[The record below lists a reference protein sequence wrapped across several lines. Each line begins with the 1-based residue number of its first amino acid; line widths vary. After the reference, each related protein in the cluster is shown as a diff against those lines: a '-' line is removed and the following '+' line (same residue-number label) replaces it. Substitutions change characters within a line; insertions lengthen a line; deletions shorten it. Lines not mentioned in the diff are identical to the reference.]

1 MGKFKFTEAQERWL
15 QALESGNYKRGT
27 GVLRNNDKF
36 CCLGV
41 ACDVSKVGEWEE
53 PQNTDSVYTYKVM
66 CHPAATGILPRDVQ
80 DELNMEHLDG
90 QFVGKKPNDKFHS
103 LVQMNDWG
111 VPHKKIA
118 EFIRKNPSR
127 VFRMEANDADS

>member
-1 MGKFKFTEAQERWL
+1 MKEFKFTEAQERWL
-15 QALESGNYKRGT
+15 QALESGKYKQGT

-53 PQNTDSVYTYKVM
+53 PQNTDSVYTYKEM
-66 CHPAATGILPRDVQ
+66 HSRAATGILPVGVQ

-90 QFVGKKPNDKFHS
+90 QFVGENPSGEFYS
-103 LVQMNDWG
+103 LVGMNDNG
-111 VPHKKIA
+111 VSHAEIA
-118 EFIRKNPSR
+118 AYIRANPLQ
-127 VFRMEANDADS
+127 VFTRGAEEWD